1 MPDLIINKMRYAVK
15 GILFDKDGTLLDFI
29 SLWGCWSESL
39 YRNYASRLPGEIV
52 PLSELWG
59 TVHDA
64 EGLTCDYHRN
74 GPLAMGSIHDLLA
87 ILAWQGYRLGLSW
100 GDAIR
105 LTRESKELADAE
117 MELIRPVNPL
127 PGILDLLQQCHERGL
142 PMGIV
147 TADETSEAMKHMKW
161 MGIDHFFQV
170 IIGNDQVER
179 GKPYPDMVE
188 KACLAMG
195 LAANEVVVIGDTNGD
210 MQMGNAVGAL
220 VTIGLGNAATGAAN
234 EQMLPDAK
242 VIITSYAQV
251 QLETSTHMSIESTV

>member
-1 MPDLIINKMRYAVK
+1 MPNLMINKMRYAVK
-15 GILFDKDGTLLDFI
+15 GILFDKDGTLLHFI

-39 YRNYASRLPGEIV
+39 YRHYTSQLPGEIA
-52 PLSELWG
+52 PLSELLG

-64 EGLTCDYHRN
+64 EGLVCDYHRH

-87 ILAWQGYRLGLSW
+87 ILAWQGYHLGLSW

-105 LTRESKELADAE
+105 LARESKELADAE
-117 MELIRPVNPL
+117 MEHIRPANPL
-127 PGILDLLQQCHERGL
+127 PGILDLLQQCQEQGL

-195 LAANEVVVIGDTNGD
+195 LTANEVAVIGDTNGD
-210 MQMGNAVGAL
+210 MQMGNAAGVL
-220 VTIGLGNAATGAAN
+220 VTIGLGSVATEAAN
-234 EQMLPDAK
+234 EQMLPDAQ
-242 VIITSYAQV
+242 VIITSYAEV
-251 QLETSTHMSIESTV
+251 QLDTSAHMCIESTV